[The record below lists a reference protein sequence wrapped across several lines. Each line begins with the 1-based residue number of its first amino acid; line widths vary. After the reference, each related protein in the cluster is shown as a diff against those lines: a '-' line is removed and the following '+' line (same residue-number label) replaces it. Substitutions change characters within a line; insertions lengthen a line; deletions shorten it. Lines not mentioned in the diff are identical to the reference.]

1 MTEDELEGLKGHY
14 KDPERFTEEG
24 MDKDPYNIFADIWAL
39 ISALEQ
45 AWAVLDILQKNLND
59 LRTPRMEL

>member
-14 KDPERFTEEG
+14 KDSER
-24 MDKDPYNIFADIWAL
+24 FADIWAL